1 MVCADVWDH
10 SWVCMTPLSSKPSA
24 LFNPYSDA
32 MGFDHDHQVG
42 PRLAAALV
50 NAGTDE
56 PLGPLLEEH
65 EVRRPALDAPD
76 VQALRAWAGR
86 LRQVFAARA
95 PQDRCTA
102 VNTLLA
108 DVSGSLYLSMHD
120 DTPPHLHL
128 APDDHDVVARV
139 RSVTAG
145 GLAFFVA
152 WAHGE
157 RLGLCAR
164 ERCSRAY
171 VDVSRAGRQR
181 YCSARCGNADAV
193 ARHRA
198 GRSSRP

>member
-1 MVCADVWDH
+1 
-10 SWVCMTPLSSKPSA
+10 
-24 LFNPYSDA
+24 

-50 NAGTDE
+50 NARPED
-56 PLGPLLEEH
+56 PLGPLLVAH
-65 EVRRPALDAPD
+65 EIRRPSLGEA
-76 VQALRAWAGR
+76 QADSLRSWAGP
-86 LRQVFAARA
+86 LREAFAARS
-95 PQDRCTA
+95 PEGRCTA
-102 VNTLLA
+102 VNALLA
-108 DVSGSLYLSMHD
+108 DVPGTLHLSMHD
-120 DTPPHLHL
+120 GTPPHLHL

-164 ERCSRAY
+164 EQCARAF
-171 VDVSRAGRQR
+171 VDTSRAGRQR
-181 YCSARCGNADAV
+181 YCSARCGNTEAV

-198 GRSSRP
+198 QHVQRA